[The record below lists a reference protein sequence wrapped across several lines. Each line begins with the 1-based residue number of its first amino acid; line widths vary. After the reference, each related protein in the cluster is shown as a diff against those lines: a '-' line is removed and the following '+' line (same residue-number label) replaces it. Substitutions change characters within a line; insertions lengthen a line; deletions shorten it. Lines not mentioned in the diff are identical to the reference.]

1 MEFLRSDLSDIAVYK
16 PGRPISELA
25 REYGFNPESLVEVAT
40 NENPY
45 RPLDEVREVMA
56 RAVSEVNRYPD
67 NDAYELRS
75 ALSAHLG
82 VGLENLWCGAGS
94 SELIRLIALAVG
106 GPGREAV
113 FGWPSF
119 AMYPLC
125 VRYAM
130 MTPVAVPLTAD
141 HGLDP
146 DGVLSAIGPDTV
158 LVYICNPNNP
168 TGSHLAS
175 HDVLGL
181 IEGIPERVLV
191 VLDEAYHEYATAS
204 DYRGTVRVAAERPNV
219 VTLRTFSKVYGMAA
233 LRVGYAVGC
242 PETLRQLGRV
252 QSPFTVSS
260 VGQVGAVEALR
271 HQDRIAG
278 RVAENAR
285 ERNRIQDGLLNLGIP
300 HLESQTNFIHF
311 TVGLD
316 SQQTAERFLRH
327 GILLRAY
334 PGEWARVTV
343 GTPGE
348 NDRFLAS
355 AAEIV
360 NQG

>member
-16 PGRPISELA
+16 PGPPLSELA
-25 REYGFNPESLVEVAT
+25 RRLGFDLDSLVEVAT

-45 RPLDEVREVMA
+45 QPLDEVQEVMA
-56 RAVSEVNRYPD
+56 QAVSGVNRYPD
-67 NDAYELRS
+67 IKAFPLRS
-75 ALSAHLG
+75 ALAAHLG
-82 VGLENLWCGAGS
+82 VGVENLWCGAGS
-94 SELIRLIALAVG
+94 GELIRLIALAVG

-125 VRYAM
+125 TRFAM
-130 MTPVAVPLTAD
+130 MTPVTVPLTAE

-146 DGVLSAIGPDTV
+146 DGLLSAIGPDTV

-168 TGSHLAS
+168 SGTYLAS
-175 HDVLGL
+175 DDVLRL

-191 VLDEAYHEYATAS
+191 VMDEAYHEYATAS
-204 DYRGTVRVAAERPNV
+204 DYRGTVGEAAERPNL
-219 VTLRTFSKVYGMAA
+219 VTLRTFSKIYGMAA
-233 LRVGYAVGC
+233 LRVGYAVGS
-242 PETLRQLGRV
+242 PETLQQLSKV

-271 HQDRIAG
+271 HQDRIAE

-285 ERNRIQDGLLNLGIP
+285 ERERIHRGLGDLGVTRI
-300 HLESQTNFIHF
+300 ESQTNYIYF

-316 SQQTAERFLRH
+316 SQQTAESFLRH
-327 GILLRAY
+327 GVLLRAY
-334 PGEWARVTV
+334 PGDWARVSV
-343 GTPGE
+343 GTPEE
-348 NDRFLAS
+348 NDRFLEA

-360 NQG
+360 R